1 MRIGSLERNTMPVE
15 GLLGRTRGRTR
26 PGRRTFQRTLQTT
39 GRSPAPAAIALGA
52 VALIM
57 LVMLIGPRA
66 HAQTSTTGEV
76 RGVVVDAS
84 GAPVAGA
91 IVNISGPALQG
102 TAGDITGGDGSYEI
116 GNLPPGL
123 YTITVSEAEA
133 QISRSNVLVQLGK
146 VARVN
151 VRFQPAATRGEVIEI
166 RGRAPLIDQGST
178 KTGVTLSESDVGSLP
193 TGRNFDEL
201 LEIAPGA
208 QPDRFGVS
216 FNGSTSPENS
226 YLIDGMNVTDVGFGL
241 ASLSLPMEFVQ
252 EMEVISGGYGA
263 EYGRSS
269 GGVVNVITKSGGNE
283 LHGSVFGYLAPGA
296 LAGSTRFLPN
306 ENNSIVFQRNLG
318 YRADFGAEVGGPL
331 IPDTLW
337 FHAGFS
343 PSLQS
348 QDADRVITRF
358 FDADGDQ
365 QPDRASDGSI
375 AYQELDRRTL
385 DVPGQVYYFT
395 GKLTY
400 AASPEHRGYLSMFGN
415 PSSNDLVFDD
425 FAVGPD
431 ETLLIHERKG
441 VAAGVAHWTSDV
453 LDGDGQIQATFGV
466 QRGRDKQDP
475 GLPGGELQSFRF
487 QDTLPL
493 ENFAQYEGAGMP
505 EACLNDAAD
514 GFINCPVTNYQ
525 VGGIDFFNFDVT
537 VRMHGTLAYRHILE
551 AFGRHRVKVGLD
563 VEDNRFDSRTD
574 FSGGARWWTFA
585 GILPDVSAPTR
596 WRFIQPDA
604 EGDIACGLDLDG
616 DGAPDGLCSENPQ
629 GRLANTRTLNFGAFV
644 QDSWTILSNLTVE
657 LGLRFERQ
665 SLGSADQIAGLVDPF
680 SGDVVGDTAVALN
693 NVAPRAGVIY
703 DWTNEGRSRVF
714 GHWGR
719 YFESVPMDL
728 NARGFSGET
737 VDITFYDPAA
747 CSDPLQDPGAYDC
760 AAGGA
765 LGSLQLG
772 GSKLVAPG
780 LGGQYMD
787 EIVAGVEYEP
797 IPDLKV
803 GAIYIHRDLGRA
815 IEDVSPDG
823 GTTFVLANPGEVD
836 QDAVNDLRAQADEAR
851 AEGDMTEADRLER
864 AAAAYEG
871 VGRFDRPRRVYDAL
885 ELSLAKRFSQQW
897 TGRLS
902 YTYSALRGNF
912 AGLFSPDT
920 NQLDPNFTS
929 VYDLPELMFNRDG
942 RLPGDQPHQ
951 LKLDGYYQLPVE
963 GVGSFVFGGRAR
975 AVSGRPH
982 NYLASHPVYGPGE
995 SFLLPRGSGERNPF
1009 TMGFD
1014 LQLAYGRSLGGGM
1027 GVELFLSVFNV
1038 FNQQLTRRRDALYTF
1053 DVADPIGG
1061 GDLQDLAHAKNE
1073 FSPDGRVVTRN
1084 PNFDNAT
1091 ELQTPVSVRF
1101 GARVTF

>member
-1 MRIGSLERNTMPVE
+1 MRIGSLVRNTMPVH
-15 GLLGRTRGRTR
+15 GPLRRTRGRTR
-26 PGRRTFQRTLQTT
+26 PGRKTVQRAFETP
-39 GRSPAPAAIALGA
+39 GRALAPAARALGA
-52 VALIM
+52 VALVL
-57 LVMLIGPRA
+57 LVLLVGPPA
-66 HAQTSTTGEV
+66 HAQTQTTGEV
-76 RGVVVDAS
+76 RGVVVDSA

-91 IVNISGPALQG
+91 IVTIKGPALQG
-102 TAGDITGGDGSYEI
+102 TVGDITGAEGSYEI

-123 YTITVSEAEA
+123 YTITASEANA

-146 VARVN
+146 VSRVN
-151 VRFQPAATRGEVIEI
+151 IRFQVSAQGEVIQV
-166 RGRAPLIDQGST
+166 RGRAPMIDQGST
-178 KTGVTLSESDVGSLP
+178 KIGVTLSESDVGSLP

-216 FNGSTSPENS
+216 FNGSTSPENT
-226 YLIDGMNVTDVGFGL
+226 YLIDGMNATDVGFGL
-241 ASLSLPMEFVQ
+241 ATLSLPMEFVQ

-283 LHGSVFGYLAPGA
+283 FHGSVFGYLAPGA

-318 YRADFGAEVGGPL
+318 YRTDFGAEVGGPL
-331 IPDTLW
+331 IPDSLW

-348 QDADRVITRF
+348 EDTDRVRTRI
-358 FDADGDQ
+358 FDANGDQ
-365 QPDRASDGSI
+365 QPDRAPDGTI
-375 AYQELDRRTL
+375 AYEELDRRTI
-385 DVPGQVYYFT
+385 DVPGQTYYFT

-400 AASPEHRGYLSMFGN
+400 AASPEHRGYVSLFGN
-415 PSSNDLVFDD
+415 PSSNDLIFDE

-431 ETLLIHERKG
+431 ETLLIHERQG
-441 VAAGVAHWTSDV
+441 VVAGVAHWTSDV
-453 LDGDGQIQATFGV
+453 LDGDGQVQVTWGV

-475 GLPGGELQSFRF
+475 GLPGGELQAVRIL
-487 QDTLPL
+487 DTVPL
-493 ENFAQYEGAGMP
+493 EQFAEYEDPAVPGV
-505 EACLNDAAD
+505 CLGDDAD

-525 VGGIDFFNFDVT
+525 VGGIDFFNFDVS
-537 VRMHGTLAYRHILE
+537 VRAHGTLAYRHILD
-551 AFGRHRVKVGLD
+551 ALGRHRVKVGVD

-574 FSGGARWWTFA
+574 FSGGSRWWVTGDTTL
-585 GILPDVSAPTR
+585 GI
-596 WRFIQPDA
+596 RFLQPDPA
-604 EGDIACGLDLDG
+604 GDVPCGIDADG
-616 DGAPDGLCSENPQ
+616 DGALDGLCSQ
-629 GRLANTRTLNFGAFV
+629 GSRGRLANTRTLNLGAFV
-644 QDSWTILSNLTVE
+644 QDSWTILPNLAVE
-657 LGLRFERQ
+657 LGLRYERQ
-665 SLGSADQIAGLVDPF
+665 SLGSADQVTGMVDPF
-680 SGDVVGDTAVALN
+680 TGDTVGDTAVVLN
-693 NVAPRAGVIY
+693 NLAPRAGVIY

-737 VDITFYDPAA
+737 LELTFYDRAG
-747 CSDPLQDPGAYDC
+747 CSDETDPATYNCDGATVF
-760 AAGGA
+760 GGQ
-765 LGSLQLG
+765 QLG
-772 GSKLVAPG
+772 NSKLVAPD

-803 GAIYIHRDLGRA
+803 GATYVHRDLGRA

-823 GTTFVLANPGEVD
+823 NTLVLANPGEVD
-836 QDAVNDLRAQADEAR
+836 FDAVDDLRDRADEAR
-851 AEGDMTEADRLER
+851 ADGDMLEADRLDR
-864 AAAAYEG
+864 AATAFEA

-885 ELSLAKRFSQQW
+885 ELSLVKRFSQQW

-942 RLPGDQPHQ
+942 RLPGDLPHQ
-951 LKLDGYYQLPVE
+951 VKLDAFYQLPVE
-963 GVGSFVFGGRAR
+963 GVGTFVFGGRAR
-975 AVSGRPH
+975 GSSGRPH
-982 NYLASHPVYGPGE
+982 NYLASHPVYGQGE

-1009 TMGFD
+1009 TTGFD
-1014 LQLAYGRSLGGGM
+1014 LQLAYGRALGGGM

-1038 FNQQLTRRRDALYTF
+1038 FNQQLTRRRDELYTF

-1061 GDLQDLAHAKNE
+1061 GDLEDLEHAKNE
-1073 FSPDGRVVTRN
+1073 DAPDGRVVSKN

-1091 ELQTPVSVRF
+1091 ELQAPVSVRF